1 MNLAFDHA
9 TDDRPSRRAFSSQ
22 DVRCMVDAGVLA
34 EDERIELIGGDL
46 LVMAAK
52 GYAHEL
58 IKQALVRAFVR
69 AVSDEIVVGVE
80 MTIEFSRDVLVEPD
94 IVIFPRDRMRKSDA
108 GFVQLEG
115 GDCQLIVEVAVS
127 SLNYDKELKAQVYAG
142 LGVREFWVVDASE
155 RVTWIHTGPSPEG
168 WSSVVKRAAGD
179 TLTTPAVPKFAI
191 RLGDIA

>member
-9 TDDRPSRRAFSSQ
+9 TDDRPPRRAFSSQ

-46 LVMAAK
+46 LMMAAK

-58 IKQALVRAFVR
+58 IKKALVRAFVL
-69 AVSDEIVVGVE
+69 AAADDIDVGVE
-80 MTIEFSRDVLVEPD
+80 MTVEFSRDVLLEPD
-94 IVIFPRDRMRKSDA
+94 IIIFPRDRFTKSDA
-108 GFVQLEG
+108 GFGTLEG
-115 GDCQLIVEVAVS
+115 GDCLLVVEVAVS
-127 SLNYDKELKAQVYAG
+127 SLNYDKKLKASVYAG
-142 LGVREFWVVDASE
+142 LGVREFWVVDANE

-168 WSSVVKRAAGD
+168 WSSIVKRTSGEM
-179 TLTTPAVPKFAI
+179 LTTPAVPKFAI

>member
-1 MNLAFDHA
+1 MNLLFPHA
-9 TDDRPSRRAFSSQ
+9 AEDRPPRRAFSSE

-58 IKQALVRAFVR
+58 IKQALVRAFIR
-69 AVSDEIVVGVE
+69 AVSDEMVVGVQ
-80 MTIEFSRDVLVEPD
+80 MTIEFSRDVLLEPD
-94 IVIFPRDRMRKSDA
+94 IVIFPRARLKKSDA

-115 GDCQLIVEVAVS
+115 DDCQLLIEVAVS
-127 SLNYDKELKAQVYAG
+127 SLNYDKDLKAQIYAG
-142 LGVREFWVVDASE
+142 LGVREFWVVDANE

-168 WSSVVKRAAGD
+168 WSSIVKRASAE
-179 TLTTPAVPKFAI
+179 TLTTPAVPGFSI
-191 RLGDIA
+191 RLEDIE

>member
-1 MNLAFDHA
+1 MNLAFPHA
-9 TDDRPSRRAFSSQ
+9 AEDRPPRRAFSSQ
-22 DVRCMVDAGVLA
+22 DIRGMVDAGVLA

-80 MTIEFSRDVLVEPD
+80 MTIEFSRDVLLEPD
-94 IVIFPRDRMRKSDA
+94 IVIFPRARLKKSDA

-115 GDCQLIVEVAVS
+115 ADCQLLIEVAVS
-127 SLNYDKELKAQVYAG
+127 SLNYDKELKAPVYAG
-142 LGVREFWVVDASE
+142 LGVREFWVVDANE
-155 RVTWIHTGPSPEG
+155 RVTWVHTGPSAQG
-168 WSSVVKRAAGD
+168 WSSVVKRGPSEP
-179 TLTTPAVPKFAI
+179 LTTPAVPGLAI
-191 RLGDIA
+191 QLGDVA